1 MSDHSGH
8 HGMMSASVDTP
19 TPSPSTGHANHL
31 VVGDGSSGMEH
42 GMMMY
47 FHFGL
52 GDRVLFYDWVL
63 SSISLTVMTCVVF
76 FILAFLYE
84 GLKCYREFLIKKRI
98 LLQRSFP
105 ISVRNVGSGSDH
117 NRVIE
122 TEEEAS
128 NGVHGENGNL
138 RPTTHRTGSSK
149 IFNLPHVL
157 QSLLH
162 VVQVALS
169 YTLMLGFMTF
179 NAWICISILFGVG
192 LGYFTFC
199 WRKLSV
205 VDVTEHCH

>member
-1 MSDHSGH
+1 MDHSSHHGH
-8 HGMMSASVDTP
+8 HMSSPPATSTE
-19 TPSPSTGHANHL
+19 PSLVMGSEPSHALH
-31 VVGDGSSGMEH
+31 GAGSSVEPH

-47 FHFGL
+47 FHFGF

-63 SSISLTVMTCVVF
+63 SNVSMTVLTCCIF
-76 FILAFLYE
+76 FVLAFLYE

-105 ISVRNVGSGSDH
+105 IAVVGAGSDH
-117 NRVIE
+117 RVINE
-122 TEEEAS
+122 GDDVMTGDGADS
-128 NGVHGENGNL
+128 AL
-138 RPTTHRTGSSK
+138 RSVTRRTGRSK
-149 IFNLPHVL
+149 IFNIPHVF

-162 VVQVALS
+162 VFQVAMS

-179 NAWICISILFGVG
+179 NAWICISILLGVG
-192 LGYFTFC
+192 MGYFTFC

>member
-1 MSDHSGH
+1 MS
-8 HGMMSASVDTP
+8 HGMP
-19 TPSPSTGHANHL
+19 PSTGHDGHNM
-31 VVGDGSSGMEH
+31 VVKTGMPTVEPH
-42 GMMMY
+42 GMLMY
-47 FHFGL
+47 FHVGL

-63 SSISLTVMTCVVF
+63 SSISMTVMTCAVF

-105 ISVRNVGSGSDH
+105 IAVIGGGSDH
-117 NRVIE
+117 RAIQE
-122 TEEEAS
+122 DD
-128 NGVHGENGNL
+128 
-138 RPTTHRTGSSK
+138 PTTADMTGSSNLHSVTRRTGSSK
-149 IFNLPHVL
+149 IFNLPHAL

-179 NAWICISILFGVG
+179 NVWICVSILFGVG
-192 LGYFTFC
+192 IGYFTFC
-199 WRKLSV
+199 WRKLNV